1 MFGCSELEKADRE
14 RKSLVVF
21 GAGLEAGR
29 FFWKKFGFKANDF
42 VELRCTGFSYSDVL
56 VAKNLKTRWKK
67 RTVFG
72 NGIYLPKKKG
82 RGGLLLL
89 EYERVLKKGKVDKK
103 LVKKAYFQGL
113 LLHLFHELPKKK
125 AKTRKRLAKKVVEG
139 IGRI

>member
-1 MFGCSELEKADRE
+1 MFGCSELEKAE
-14 RKSLVVF
+14 RGRVSLAVF
-21 GAGLEAGR
+21 GPGLEAGR
-29 FFWKKFGFKANDF
+29 FFWKKFGFKAGDF

-113 LLHLFHELPKKK
+113 LLHLLYELPKKK